1 MAKGSGLVTQLAIA
15 ALLGAGGMVAFSGDL
30 GGIPA
35 LAQQAVSGSCD
46 IKGNISQTTGE
57 RIYHVPGQRYY
68 AETKIDG
75 RYGERWFCSEQ
86 EARQAGWRQSKV

>member
-1 MAKGSGLVTQLAIA
+1 MAKGSGLGAQLVIA
-15 ALLGAGGMVAFSGDL
+15 ALLGAGGVVAFSGDL
-30 GGIPA
+30 GSLPA
-35 LAQQAVSGSCD
+35 LAQQVVSGSCD
-46 IKGNISQTTGE
+46 IKGNVSQSSGE

-86 EARQAGWRQSKV
+86 EARQAGWRKSKV